1 MDIISIGFKDIMDIL
16 LVGGLLYYVFQL
28 MRQSGSLPAFVG
40 IMVFIVVWLL
50 VSQVFEMRL
59 LGSIFDKLVSVGVL
73 ALIIL
78 FQDEI
83 RRFLYTIGAQRS
95 SSIFRMFFRKEHTEN
110 RTNQT
115 ILALVMSAM
124 NMGKQRI
131 GALIVIERNSSLDD
145 ITHTG
150 EDIDAII
157 SQRLIENIFF
167 KNSPLHDG
175 AMVISNDRIKAAG
188 CILPIAHQG
197 TQISKRLGLR
207 HRAAVGI
214 SQESDALAIAV
225 SEETGRIA
233 VAVHG
238 QLLTNLSAQQL
249 EAKLTEELI
258 KEEYDF
264 TMESHQ
270 AE

>member
-1 MDIISIGFKDIMDIL
+1 MDIISIGFKDVLDIL
-16 LVGGLLYYVFQL
+16 LVGGLLYYVFKL

-83 RRFLYTIGAQRS
+83 RRFLFTIGAQRS
-95 SSIFRMFFRKEHTEN
+95 GRLINMLLNKEQQGHK
-110 RTNQT
+110 TNQS
-115 ILALVMSAM
+115 ILAIVMSAM

-131 GALIVIERNSSLDD
+131 GALMVIERNSPLDD
-145 ITHTG
+145 IVQTG
-150 EDIDAII
+150 EELDAIL
-157 SQRLIENIFF
+157 SQRLVENIFF

-175 AMVISNDRIKAAG
+175 AMIIANDRIKAAG
-188 CILPIAHQG
+188 CILPVAHQG

-214 SQESDALAIAV
+214 SQECDALAVIV

-233 VAVHG
+233 VAIHG

-258 KEEYDF
+258 KDDSEFKAKSYK
-264 TMESHQ
+264 

>member
-16 LVGGLLYYVFQL
+16 LVGGLLYYIFKL
-28 MRQSGSLPAFVG
+28 MRKSGSLPAFVG

-83 RRFLYTIGAQRS
+83 RRFLFTIGAQRS
-95 SSIFRMFFRKEHTEN
+95 SSLFNMFFKKEQTGHK
-110 RTNQT
+110 TNQS
-115 ILALVMSAM
+115 ILAIVMSAM

-131 GALIVIERNSSLDD
+131 GALIVIERNSPLDD
-145 ITHTG
+145 IVQTG
-150 EDIDAII
+150 EELDAIL

-175 AMVISNDRIKAAG
+175 AMIIAKDRIKAAG

-197 TQISKRLGLR
+197 AQISKRFGLR

-214 SQESDALAIAV
+214 SQECDALAITV

-238 QLLTNLSAQQL
+238 QLFTNLSAQQL
-249 EAKLTEELI
+249 EDKLTEELI
-258 KEEYDF
+258 KDEFDF
-264 TMESHQ
+264 KMEAHK